1 MSERK
6 KQKQNEGFQVE
17 WPGQSLDLN
26 QIVMLGY
33 DLNQA
38 RKPSSAAELK

>member
-1 MSERK
+1 MTERK
-6 KQKQNEGFQVE
+6 KKQQNEGFQVE
-17 WPGQSLDLN
+17 WSGQSLDLN

-38 RKPSSAAELK
+38 RKPSSVPELK